1 MIRLQRLT
9 LLVEVTNKLSRVGGG
24 GWVDQVGLKLTQSP
38 TGVGVEVGTE
48 LGNKLILIT
57 SFAVLVSNTFK
68 VINHF
73 CI

>member
-38 TGVGVEVGTE
+38 TGVGVGVGTE
-48 LGNKLILIT
+48 LGNKFNPDISL
-57 SFAVLVSNTFK
+57 APA
-68 VINHF
+68 
-73 CI
+73 

>member
-38 TGVGVEVGTE
+38 TGVGVGVGTE
-48 LGNKLILIT
+48 LGNYADKTNVQRLWKKIYP
-57 SFAVLVSNTFK
+57 S
-68 VINHF
+68 
-73 CI
+73 